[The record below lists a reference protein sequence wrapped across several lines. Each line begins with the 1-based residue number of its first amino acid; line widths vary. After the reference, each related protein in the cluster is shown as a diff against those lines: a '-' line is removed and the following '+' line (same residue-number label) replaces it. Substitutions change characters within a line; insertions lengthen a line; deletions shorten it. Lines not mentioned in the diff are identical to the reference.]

1 MFVKLVE
8 RLHSSRTL
16 IGTAVALAFF
26 VAPMCRACDE
36 ELLLFIAARWQQ
48 NRAALG
54 DTFLCEFEINR
65 LDVSDPAS
73 PRRAYKRLGVWARL
87 GSYQRFSLE
96 CTERPALMPRSKNA
110 RILVG
115 PGCIEDYVLHAA
127 QRRLS
132 YCPVLSAANLH
143 SVPSRATGVTTT
155 PLCMGI
161 MGRDQSRSLENLIQ
175 RYLEGGDVSIEAERL
190 DDGMVVIKTAS
201 KELGDSGREW
211 DDVKE
216 WRIDPASGFLP
227 VQLVAYDTFS
237 DVEDEWRVRAS
248 VTEVR
253 RLEGGAYWPMVS
265 EMLINTEAQ
274 PFPAMNRII
283 TRKMSFDPV
292 EVRAALS
299 FPVSRLVGVS
309 HAENA
314 RSTFTYTGTE
324 IGAEQLEELARRAD
338 EALRA
343 RDIKH
348 RADGQPPGDF

>member
-1 MFVKLVE
+1 
-8 RLHSSRTL
+8 
-16 IGTAVALAFF
+16 
-26 VAPMCRACDE
+26 
-36 ELLLFIAARWQQ
+36 
-48 NRAALG
+48 
-54 DTFLCEFEINR
+54 
-65 LDVSDPAS
+65 
-73 PRRAYKRLGVWARL
+73 
-87 GSYQRFSLE
+87 
-96 CTERPALMPRSKNA
+96 
-110 RILVG
+110 
-115 PGCIEDYVLHAA
+115 
-127 QRRLS
+127 
-132 YCPVLSAANLH
+132 
-143 SVPSRATGVTTT
+143 
-155 PLCMGI
+155 MGI

-216 WRIDPASGFLP
+216 WRIDPDSGFLP

-253 RLEGGAYWPMVS
+253 RLEGGAHWPMVS
-265 EMLINTEAQ
+265 ETLFNPEAH
-274 PFPAMNRII
+274 PSPAMNRII

-292 EVRAALS
+292 EIRAALS
-299 FPVSRLVGVS
+299 FPVSKPVFVS
-309 HAENA
+309 HAENM
-314 RSTFTYTGTE
+314 RSTFTYSGTK

>member
-8 RLHSSRTL
+8 RLHLSRTL
-16 IGTAVALAFF
+16 IGAAAALAFF
-26 VAPMCRACDE
+26 VAPMCQACDE
-36 ELLLFIAARWQQ
+36 ELLLFVAAGWQQ

-54 DTFLCEFEINR
+54 DTFLCEFEIDR
-65 LDVSDPAS
+65 LDISDPAS
-73 PRRAYKRLGVWARL
+73 PRLVHKRIGIWARL

-110 RILVG
+110 RILVA
-115 PGCIEDYVLHAA
+115 PGCMEHYVLHAA
-127 QRRLS
+127 QRRLT
-132 YCPVLSAANLH
+132 YCPVLNAANLY
-143 SVPSRATGVTTT
+143 SGPSRATGVTTT

-211 DDVKE
+211 EDINE
-216 WRIDPASGFLP
+216 WRIDPDSGFLP
-227 VQLVAYDTFS
+227 MHVVGYDTFS

-248 VTEVR
+248 VTQVR
-253 RLEGGAYWPMVS
+253 RLEGGAHWPMVS
-265 EMLINTEAQ
+265 ETLFNPEAH

-283 TRKMSFDPV
+283 TKRMSFDPV
-292 EVRAALS
+292 EIRAALS
-299 FPVSRLVGVS
+299 LPISKPVFVS
-309 HAENA
+309 HAENM

-324 IGAEQLEELARRAD
+324 IRAEQLEEFARRAD

-343 RDIKH
+343 RDIKN